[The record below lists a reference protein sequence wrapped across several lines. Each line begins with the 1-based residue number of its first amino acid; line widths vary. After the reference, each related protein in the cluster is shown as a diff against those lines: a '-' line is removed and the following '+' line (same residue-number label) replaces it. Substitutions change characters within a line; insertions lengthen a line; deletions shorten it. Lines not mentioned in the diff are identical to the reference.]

1 MHTFTVFKG
10 MSGYIKYELRKLDCL
25 RKLVQIIPLSFVSLA
40 MISLLCTEAFS
51 ASEFG
56 DVSYKKQNC
65 MLNIKTLPEY
75 TTLPK
80 LNKSQISEWGKSNK
94 NDVVLPKHDFIYV
107 SKEDVLSHIA
117 ITYYFD
123 SISRQGFVKVNSGIA
138 DDTDWYGSFYLDD
151 EVTNCI
157 NLLKGDG
164 N

>member
-1 MHTFTVFKG
+1 MHTFTAFKG

-25 RKLVQIIPLSFVSLA
+25 RKLVQTIPLSFVSLA

-75 TTLPK
+75 TILPK

-94 NDVVLPKHDFIYV
+94 SDVVLPKHDFIFV
-107 SKEDVLSHIA
+107 SKEDVLRHIA
-117 ITYYFD
+117 ITYYMD
-123 SISRQGFVKVNSGIA
+123 SISRLGYASMKGGIA
-138 DDTDWYGSFYLDD
+138 DVADWYGSFYLDD
-151 EVTNCI
+151 EVVSCI
-157 NLLKGDG
+157 NLIKEDTK
-164 N
+164 